1 MVVRSWRHINERY
14 NLIGTRC
21 KTCGT
26 VYFPSRN
33 VCPKCRRK
41 GDIEQYKLSG
51 KGKIYT
57 YSIIHTPP
65 KDFEKLAP
73 YVIAIIELDEGPK
86 LTAQVDCDI
95 DKVQIG
101 MPVEVAFRRI
111 KEDGK
116 DGVINY
122 GYKFRPV
129 EEL

>member
-33 VCPKCRRK
+33 VCPNCRRK
-41 GDIEQYKLSG
+41 GELEPFQLSG

-57 YSIIHTPP
+57 YSIIRTPP
-65 KDFEKLAP
+65 KEFENEAP
-73 YVIAIIELDEGPK
+73 YVIAIIELEEGAK
-86 LTAQVDCDI
+86 IAAQVDCDI
-95 DKVQIG
+95 DKVHIG
-101 MPVEVAFRRI
+101 MPVEATFRRI

-122 GYKFRPV
+122 GYEFKPI
-129 EEL
+129 EE

>member
-1 MVVRSWRHINERY
+1 MVVRTWRHINERY

-33 VCPKCRRK
+33 VCPKCRRR
-41 GDIEQYKLSG
+41 GELEPYKLSG

-57 YSIIHTPP
+57 YSIIYTPP
-65 KDFEKLAP
+65 KDFEKMAP
-73 YVIAIIELDEGPK
+73 YVIAVIELDEGPK

-95 DKVQIG
+95 NEVYIG

-116 DGVINY
+116 DGVISY
-122 GYKFRPV
+122 GYKFKPI